1 MANEFMTD
9 PAFTTGG
16 GVGQNT
22 LITPTV
28 SGSSTPATASA
39 SASSSS
45 TPVRSVAASPTPPS
59 NVHHGS
65 ATPAESTP
73 SQSVYSAAP
82 SSSTQPE
89 GKKEKT
95 SIFDV
100 LKPVANLFHPGQ

>member
-65 ATPAESTP
+65 ATPAESTR
-73 SQSVYSAAP
+73 
-82 SSSTQPE
+82 
-89 GKKEKT
+89 KEKT

-100 LKPVANLFHPGQ
+100 LKPVAKLFHPGQ